1 MAYKQNPGR
10 GPMMKTGR
18 NIPET
23 FKGPMAAPD
32 GPGDGIKK
40 KINTLTGTTHRGGA
54 FNSTATG
61 MGSSQ
66 PTTDIGK
73 EVVKA
78 ATSLTGTTHRG
89 GLFGGRQM
97 AASSSRNTDLLEV
110 AGNAIKSGIKR
121 VQSFFD

>member
-1 MAYKQNPGR
+1 MYDQKKQAGR

-18 NIPET
+18 NIPDT
-23 FKGPMAAPD
+23 FKGPMAAD
-32 GPGDGIKK
+32 GPGDGIKN

-73 EVVKA
+73 ATARA
-78 ATSLTGTTHRG
+78 ARTLTGTTHRG
-89 GLFGGRQM
+89 GLFNSSMMG
-97 AASSSRNTDLLEV
+97 ASSSRNTDLLDV
-110 AGNAIKSGIKR
+110 AASAAKKAYNK
-121 VQSFFD
+121 VTSFFN

>member
-23 FKGPMAAPD
+23 FKGPMAASD

-66 PTTDIGK
+66 KTTDIGK
-73 EVVKA
+73 EAVKA

-89 GLFGGRQM
+89 GLFNSSMMG
-97 AASSSRNTDLLEV
+97 ASSSRNTDLLEV
-110 AGNAIKSGIKR
+110 GANAAKK
-121 VQSFFD
+121 VYNKVKSFFD

>member
-1 MAYKQNPGR
+1 MAYKQDPGR

-18 NIPET
+18 GIPDT

-40 KINTLTGTTHRGGA
+40 KINSLTGTTNRGGA

-73 EVVKA
+73 EAVKA
-78 ATSLTGTTHRG
+78 ATSLTGTTYRG

-97 AASSSRNTDLLEV
+97 AASSSKNTDILDV
-110 AGNAIKSGIKR
+110 ASNAAKKVYNTVS
-121 VQSFFD
+121 SWFN

>member
-1 MAYKQNPGR
+1 MYKQDPGR

-18 NIPET
+18 NIPDT
-23 FKGPMAAPD
+23 FKGPMAASD

-40 KINTLTGTTHRGGA
+40 KINRLTGTTHRGGA
-54 FNSTATG
+54 LNSTATG

-73 EVVKA
+73 KAVEA

-89 GLFGGRQM
+89 GLFNSSMMG
-97 AASSSRNTDLLEV
+97 ASSSKNTDLLDV
-110 AGNAIKSGIKR
+110 AANAAKNIYKR
-121 VQSFFD
+121 VSNLFN